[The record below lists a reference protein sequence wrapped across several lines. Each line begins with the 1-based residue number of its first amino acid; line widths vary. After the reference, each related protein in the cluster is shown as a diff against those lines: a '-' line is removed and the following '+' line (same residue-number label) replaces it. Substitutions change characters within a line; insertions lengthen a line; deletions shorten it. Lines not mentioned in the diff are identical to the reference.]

1 MMLNSAIVAYFHYI
15 AFMLAIAALVVE
27 RISLR
32 ERLSFEEA
40 QRIVIA
46 DSVYGLSAIVVLVT
60 GIWRVLYFGKGA
72 AYYMN
77 NPIFWTKIGLF
88 LFVGALSIYPT
99 ITFIL
104 WIKEL
109 RESAAPVLSRV
120 KFKVLST
127 LVSVEIVGFL
137 LIPLFASLMARGFG
151 SR

>member
-1 MMLNSAIVAYFHYI
+1 MLNSAVIAYFHYVG
-15 AFMLAIAALVVE
+15 FMLAIAALVVE
-27 RISLR
+27 RVSLR

-60 GIWRVLYFGKGA
+60 GVLRVLYFGKGA
-72 AYYMN
+72 DYYLS
-77 NPIFWTKIGLF
+77 NPVFWTKIGLF
-88 LFVGALSIYPT
+88 LFVGVLSIYPT
-99 ITFIL
+99 ITFIF

-109 RESAAPVLSRV
+109 REVAAPVLGGV
-120 KFKVLST
+120 KCKVLST

-137 LIPLFASLMARGFG
+137 LIPLFASLMARGVG